1 MAQTQINRND
11 LFYSVSGEPARIKKQ
26 TILTGQGVLE
36 PGTVLVPNAAAA
48 GKLIVPGDKTTRTV
62 GWCILLE
69 QADTTGGDVTDVPT
83 GISGGIDEADILL
96 VGALSTYDDGV
107 RQLLQQASIYVQN
120 RTNTIRVA
128 GEGA

>member
-11 LFYSVSGEPARIKKQ
+11 LFYSVSGEPARVKKQ

-36 PGTVLVPNAAAA
+36 PGTVLVPNAA
-48 GKLIVPGDKTTRTV
+48 GKLIVPADKTTLTV

-69 QADTTGGDVTDVPT
+69 QADTTGGDVSDALT
-83 GISGGIDEADILL
+83 GVSGGIDESDILL
-96 VGALSTYDDGV
+96 EGALSTYDDGV